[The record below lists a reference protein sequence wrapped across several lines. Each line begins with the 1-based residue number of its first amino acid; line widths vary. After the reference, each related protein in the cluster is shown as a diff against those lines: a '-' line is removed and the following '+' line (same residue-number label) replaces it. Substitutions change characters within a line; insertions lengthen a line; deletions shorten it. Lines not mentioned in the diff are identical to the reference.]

1 MKSIESMVPSLGAV
15 LVAALASPVA
25 SSFATQPPAAS
36 EVVAKLLA
44 QGHGVEVFDDG
55 ERVGVVAIGRASYEV
70 ESRDPSLREI
80 AKRWAFV
87 EADLEARR
95 ALLAYL
101 EGPDVEARTFLRD
114 FASKASSDGR
124 RSVETETTFDSSVR
138 SVIETAVSAVSTVAS
153 RDEADRSRVL
163 VAVALLASDRPVAR
177 RQGVRGVDA
186 PTVDDAIARLE
197 LELRRGWSPPAGARL
212 VSSHDGERA
221 WISFGSGLVRPGL
234 SGAVRN
240 AAEEAAA
247 AEARSLAEAAMV
259 GAITGETFRSDRE
272 TFRRLEAYERAFS
285 GLSGTAS
292 EQVDGMNASAE
303 SRFDLESVRAGRFP
317 PGANWIELESS
328 DGRWISRIAVIR
340 DRSRAAVRSVPA
352 VPAATDSR
360 SVAAGPANRAS
371 VPIVGDCD
379 TASRRSGIERVRANG
394 EGPSRE
400 EALRRALLE
409 AVQQVNGALV
419 DASASTRKQFEDAVE
434 DLDGEVRSSVKAWTR
449 TEENIFVAS
458 NGMIERFQ
466 VLAESRADAG
476 VRVEICADVPVF
488 DPANPR
494 PGKRPTVA
502 VVPFRS
508 IEARWGDKPADVIA
522 DPVAATLSGR
532 LVECGALTV
541 LDRRHLDQLDREL
554 ASILTMVGDGAAP
567 VQEAAKFGRRLGAD
581 YLVVGTLE
589 RFDHRIDEVFVKAL
603 GRSERRTS
611 FGIGVSAKLVSV
623 ADGQVLWQDDFLGNW
638 DGRDLA
644 AAGGGLSPAEFAT
657 RSAGGGLGQ
666 ALCAQVRT
674 QEQARRTR
682 AEMKDPP
689 KVARVRG
696 ERIVI
701 ALNGAMVE
709 QGDRFEVLLVEEFE
723 FEGRIMEDRVRV
735 AVVVIDQADG
745 GTGMAQA
752 SVLEGE
758 SSEIA
763 VGSVLQRLQ

>member
-1 MKSIESMVPSLGAV
+1 
-15 LVAALASPVA
+15 
-25 SSFATQPPAAS
+25 
-36 EVVAKLLA
+36 
-44 QGHGVEVFDDG
+44 
-55 ERVGVVAIGRASYEV
+55 
-70 ESRDPSLREI
+70 
-80 AKRWAFV
+80 
-87 EADLEARR
+87 
-95 ALLAYL
+95 
-101 EGPDVEARTFLRD
+101 
-114 FASKASSDGR
+114 
-124 RSVETETTFDSSVR
+124 
-138 SVIETAVSAVSTVAS
+138 
-153 RDEADRSRVL
+153 
-163 VAVALLASDRPVAR
+163 
-177 RQGVRGVDA
+177 
-186 PTVDDAIARLE
+186 
-197 LELRRGWSPPAGARL
+197 
-212 VSSHDGERA
+212 
-221 WISFGSGLVRPGL
+221 
-234 SGAVRN
+234 
-240 AAEEAAA
+240 
-247 AEARSLAEAAMV
+247 
-259 GAITGETFRSDRE
+259 
-272 TFRRLEAYERAFS
+272 
-285 GLSGTAS
+285 
-292 EQVDGMNASAE
+292 
-303 SRFDLESVRAGRFP
+303 
-317 PGANWIELESS
+317 
-328 DGRWISRIAVIR
+328 
-340 DRSRAAVRSVPA
+340 
-352 VPAATDSR
+352 
-360 SVAAGPANRAS
+360 
-371 VPIVGDCD
+371 
-379 TASRRSGIERVRANG
+379 
-394 EGPSRE
+394 
-400 EALRRALLE
+400 
-409 AVQQVNGALV
+409 
-419 DASASTRKQFEDAVE
+419 
-434 DLDGEVRSSVKAWTR
+434 
-449 TEENIFVAS
+449 
-458 NGMIERFQ
+458 MIERFQ

-623 ADGQVLWQDDFLGNW
+623 ADGQVLWQDDFMGNW

-745 GTGMAQA
+745 GTWMAQA

>member
-1 MKSIESMVPSLGAV
+1 
-15 LVAALASPVA
+15 
-25 SSFATQPPAAS
+25 
-36 EVVAKLLA
+36 
-44 QGHGVEVFDDG
+44 
-55 ERVGVVAIGRASYEV
+55 
-70 ESRDPSLREI
+70 
-80 AKRWAFV
+80 
-87 EADLEARR
+87 
-95 ALLAYL
+95 
-101 EGPDVEARTFLRD
+101 
-114 FASKASSDGR
+114 
-124 RSVETETTFDSSVR
+124 
-138 SVIETAVSAVSTVAS
+138 
-153 RDEADRSRVL
+153 
-163 VAVALLASDRPVAR
+163 
-177 RQGVRGVDA
+177 
-186 PTVDDAIARLE
+186 
-197 LELRRGWSPPAGARL
+197 
-212 VSSHDGERA
+212 
-221 WISFGSGLVRPGL
+221 
-234 SGAVRN
+234 
-240 AAEEAAA
+240 
-247 AEARSLAEAAMV
+247 MV

>member
-1 MKSIESMVPSLGAV
+1 M
-15 LVAALASPVA
+15 
-25 SSFATQPPAAS
+25 
-36 EVVAKLLA
+36 
-44 QGHGVEVFDDG
+44 FDDG

-163 VAVALLASDRPVAR
+163 VAVALLASDRPVPR
-177 RQGVRGVDA
+177 RRGVRGVDA

-259 GAITGETFRSDRE
+259 GAITGETFRSYRE

-379 TASRRSGIERVRANG
+379 TASRRSGI
-394 EGPSRE
+394 
-400 EALRRALLE
+400 
-409 AVQQVNGALV
+409 
-419 DASASTRKQFEDAVE
+419 
-434 DLDGEVRSSVKAWTR
+434 
-449 TEENIFVAS
+449 
-458 NGMIERFQ
+458 
-466 VLAESRADAG
+466 
-476 VRVEICADVPVF
+476 
-488 DPANPR
+488 
-494 PGKRPTVA
+494 
-502 VVPFRS
+502 
-508 IEARWGDKPADVIA
+508 
-522 DPVAATLSGR
+522 
-532 LVECGALTV
+532 
-541 LDRRHLDQLDREL
+541 
-554 ASILTMVGDGAAP
+554 
-567 VQEAAKFGRRLGAD
+567 
-581 YLVVGTLE
+581 
-589 RFDHRIDEVFVKAL
+589 
-603 GRSERRTS
+603 
-611 FGIGVSAKLVSV
+611 
-623 ADGQVLWQDDFLGNW
+623 
-638 DGRDLA
+638 
-644 AAGGGLSPAEFAT
+644 
-657 RSAGGGLGQ
+657 
-666 ALCAQVRT
+666 
-674 QEQARRTR
+674 
-682 AEMKDPP
+682 
-689 KVARVRG
+689 
-696 ERIVI
+696 
-701 ALNGAMVE
+701 
-709 QGDRFEVLLVEEFE
+709 
-723 FEGRIMEDRVRV
+723 
-735 AVVVIDQADG
+735 
-745 GTGMAQA
+745 
-752 SVLEGE
+752 
-758 SSEIA
+758 
-763 VGSVLQRLQ
+763 